1 MPLLL
6 MGETDPIGGVDLKIE
21 VFINHAQALA
31 RLIRGEAE
39 LLFSGTSQGWENY
52 LSGGPLVHIN
62 TGVWGISYLIGRDE
76 SIRSVSDLRGK
87 KIALPFPGSPLDFQ
101 TRFFL
106 KASGLDPEKN
116 CTIIYSPPP
125 QAVPMLLMGQIDAAP
140 LPEPLAS
147 KLVLSNG
154 LKRLLDYKKVWA
166 EVTGE
171 GEATPQVSLFS
182 LRKYADAS
190 RAFLIRFNQE
200 WEKATRYTI
209 ENPEL
214 MASRF
219 AGLMSLDER
228 IVAAAIRNTFYSILA
243 PSRSMSQVI
252 SYFKRVRD
260 SVPGMRLGS
269 SLGDDF
275 FFLP

>member
-1 MPLLL
+1 
-6 MGETDPIGGVDLKIE
+6 
-21 VFINHAQALA
+21 
-31 RLIRGEAE
+31 
-39 LLFSGTSQGWENY
+39 
-52 LSGGPLVHIN
+52 
-62 TGVWGISYLIGRDE
+62 
-76 SIRSVSDLRGK
+76 
-87 KIALPFPGSPLDFQ
+87 
-101 TRFFL
+101 
-106 KASGLDPEKN
+106 
-116 CTIIYSPPP
+116 
-125 QAVPMLLMGQIDAAP
+125 
-140 LPEPLAS
+140 
-147 KLVLSNG
+147 
-154 LKRLLDYKKVWA
+154 
-166 EVTGE
+166 
-171 GEATPQVSLFS
+171 LFS